1 MEDAARLRVQYLL
14 AMAQNEVLQ
23 QLNLHQFIRGRFRW
37 RRGFRRRRI
46 WRRTW
51 LNPARRRAF
60 SIFDQLLVE
69 LRREDSSTFRKFLY
83 MPPALYDEI
92 LERVR
97 GRIWRQHTW
106 FREPLNEG
114 LKLAA
119 TLRHLVS
126 GTMYSDMQYG
136 WRVPGNTLSV
146 VVREVC
152 QAICEEYADEVMTA
166 PSTPDGWRQLSDG
179 FYWRWNF
186 PHCLAAIDGKHVA
199 IRKPPLS
206 GSLYYNYKGFFSI
219 ILLAI
224 VDSDYKFVWCDVGG
238 YGSSGDA
245 QIYNNSEFKEL
256 VEDGSV
262 NFPNPDP
269 LPHDNVDMP
278 YFLVGD
284 DAFSLA
290 KNMMKPYGQ
299 RDLSREQRILNY
311 RLSRAR
317 LVSENAFG
325 IISNRFQ
332 ILASKMNHLPST
344 ARLIVKTCCIL
355 HNLMRMHYPVMNN
368 ALIEHDEIRGNP
380 VPGAR
385 RRGRNLHDTVIV
397 TGNNNQNKDGK
408 KIRNLLKHWCNS
420 EVGSVPWQDRM
431 VP

>member
-1 MEDAARLRVQYLL
+1 MDVYE
-14 AMAQNEVLQ
+14 
-23 QLNLHQFIRGRFRW
+23 
-37 RRGFRRRRI
+37 
-46 WRRTW
+46 
-51 LNPARRRAF
+51 
-60 SIFDQLLVE
+60 
-69 LRREDSSTFRKFLY
+69 
-83 MPPALYDEI
+83 
-92 LERVR
+92 
-97 GRIWRQHTW
+97 
-106 FREPLNEG
+106 
-114 LKLAA
+114 
-119 TLRHLVS
+119 
-126 GTMYSDMQYG
+126 
-136 WRVPGNTLSV
+136 
-146 VVREVC
+146 REVGDC
-152 QAICEEYADEVMTA
+152 GEIPEMYKTCGQWPCVPVNASCPCKPEEFSCSDDTCISQSLLCNGVKECENGNDELMCN
-166 PSTPDGWRQLSDG
+166 S
-179 FYWRWNF
+179 
-186 PHCLAAIDGKHVA
+186 
-199 IRKPPLS
+199 
-206 GSLYYNYKGFFSI
+206 
-219 ILLAI
+219 
-224 VDSDYKFVWCDVGG
+224 

-256 VEDGSV
+256 VEDGSI
-262 NFPNPDP
+262 NFPDPDP
-269 LPHDNVDMP
+269 LSHDNMDIP

-284 DAFSLA
+284 DDFSLA

-317 LVSENAFG
+317 RVSENAFG

-380 VPGAR
+380 VPGAW